1 MMTFTELEYCLMLA
15 VAVLLWRNSV
25 LQGRL
30 YRTVERADRYAQFLL
45 GVHRG
50 EGRVVEDED
59 GFRYEENK
67 RRLDKHM

>member
-1 MMTFTELEYCLMLA
+1 MTD
-15 VAVLLWRNSV
+15 
-25 LQGRL
+25 
-30 YRTVERADRYAQFLL
+30 RADRYVQFLL

-67 RRLDKHM
+67 QRLDNHM

>member
-1 MMTFTELEYCLMLA
+1 MMTFNELEYCLMLA

-30 YRTVERADRYAQFLL
+30 HRMTARADRYVGFLL

-50 EGRVVEDED
+50 EGRVVEDGD
-59 GFRYEENK
+59 GYRYEQ
-67 RRLDKHM
+67 RREAK

>member
-25 LQGRL
+25 LNHQL
-30 YRTVERADRYAQFLL
+30 YRMTARADRYVEFLL

-50 EGRVVEDED
+50 EGRVVEDEN
-59 GFRYEENK
+59 GFRYEPK
-67 RRLDKHM
+67 RPTA